1 HRGESEY
8 RSTEGGNMSYKAKV
22 FSLLLVT
29 TVFSVSLPAQEP
41 GEHSWEN
48 LQQVR
53 VGQRIEVVDTN
64 LKKLKG
70 TFLSFSEEAIS
81 LRVKKDEVGVPR
93 VNVLRVSSLD
103 RSKRKRNILL
113 GLAIGAGGG
122 MLAGA
127 GVASAAVGF
136 DEGQGSNPA
145 ATIVGFLA
153 AGADAGVAVGASSGY
168 RTIYRVKRKKP
179 AKVRYRTITPKPA
192 SKETSAPEKKE
203 I

>member
-1 HRGESEY
+1 M
-8 RSTEGGNMSYKAKV
+8 RSKPISYTAN
-22 FSLLLVT
+22 LWILPMLMAII
-29 TVFSVSLPAQEP
+29 SVSLRAQQP
-41 GEHSWEN
+41 GKDSWDN
-48 LQQVR
+48 LNRLQAGQKIQV
-53 VGQRIEVVDTN
+53 VQMDM
-64 LKKLKG
+64 KSLKG
-70 TFLSFSEEAIS
+70 RFIVVSEEAIS
-81 LRVKKDEVGVPR
+81 LRIKKDEVGVPR

>member
-1 HRGESEY
+1 M
-8 RSTEGGNMSYKAKV
+8 RSKPISYTAN
-22 FSLLLVT
+22 LWILPMLMAII
-29 TVFSVSLPAQEP
+29 SVSLRAQQP
-41 GEHSWEN
+41 GKDSWDN
-48 LQQVR
+48 LNRLQAGQKIQV
-53 VGQRIEVVDTN
+53 VQMDM
-64 LKKLKG
+64 KSLKG
-70 TFLSFSEEAIS
+70 RFIVVSEEAIS
-81 LRVKKDEVGVPR
+81 LRIKKDEVGVPR

-153 AGADAGVAVGASSGY
+153 AGAAAGVAVGASSGY

>member
-1 HRGESEY
+1 
-8 RSTEGGNMSYKAKV
+8 MSYKAKV

-70 TFLSFSEEAIS
+70 TFVSFSEEAIS

-127 GVASAAVGF
+127 GVASAVVGF
-136 DEGQGSNPA
+136 DEGQGSKPG
-145 ATIVGFLA
+145 ATIVGFVA
-153 AGADAGVAVGASSGY
+153 AGAAAGVAVGASSGY
-168 RTIYRVKRKKP
+168 QTSYRAEGKRGGTVP
-179 AKVRYRTITPKPA
+179 
-192 SKETSAPEKKE
+192 
-203 I
+203 